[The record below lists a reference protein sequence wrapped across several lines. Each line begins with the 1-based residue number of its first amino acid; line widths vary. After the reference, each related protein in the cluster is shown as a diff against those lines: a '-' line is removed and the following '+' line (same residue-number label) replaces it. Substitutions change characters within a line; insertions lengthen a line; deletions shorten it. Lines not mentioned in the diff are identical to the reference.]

1 MRIEWAVNAHRRK
14 ACERA
19 ETLLSPGAAEKAAR
33 YDRGF
38 RQYSETPLR
47 RLDALASFLGLGG
60 IYVKDES
67 GRFGLKS
74 FKVLG
79 GMYALGNCIAEK
91 LGRPLETLRPDD
103 LKAENTRSK
112 VGELVFATTTDGNHG
127 KGVAWF
133 STLLGYRS
141 VVYMPAGSSKERE
154 ENIRRCGA
162 KTLVTDRNYDDTVR
176 LLTDRAKENGWT
188 VVQDTAWDGYTKI
201 PEWIIQGYSVMA
213 RETFGQI
220 EAAGLG
226 WPTHILL
233 QAGVGAFASSIAG
246 FFAAN
251 APQKPL
257 IAVVEPDKAAC
268 LYRSAKNGSPQ
279 KVGGAMDTIMCGLAC
294 GEPNPIGWEILRDT
308 ASVFVS
314 VPDQV
319 TARGMRIYSSPLA
332 GDPRV
337 ESGESGAVTMGLLS
351 LVMQEP
357 ALAGLKQALALDKN
371 SRVLLVSTEG
381 ATDTGMYRR
390 VVWDGAYPWTECGK
404 GDEHHA
410 HAGTKRA
417 SRITVPGTYPAPEQ
431 FRG

>member
-1 MRIEWAVNAHRRK
+1 MRIEWAVNEHRR
-14 ACERA
+14 ATCETAQR
-19 ETLLSPGAAEKAAR
+19 LLSLGTAEKAAR
-33 YDRGF
+33 YDRAF
-38 RQYSETPLR
+38 RQYAETPLR
-47 RLDALASFLGLGG
+47 SLDALASFLGVGG
-60 IYVKDES
+60 IRVKDES

-79 GMYALGNCIAEK
+79 GMYALGSCIAEK

-103 LKAENTRSK
+103 LKAENTRDK
-112 VGELVFATTTDGNHG
+112 IGELVFATTTDGNHG

-162 KTLVTDRNYDDTVR
+162 ETLVTEYNYDDTVR
-176 LLTDRAKENGWT
+176 MLARKAQANGWT
-188 VVQDTAWDGYTKI
+188 VVQDTAWSGYTQI
-201 PEWIIQGYSVMA
+201 PEWIIQGYSVLA
-213 RETFGQI
+213 FETFGQI
-220 EAAGLG
+220 EAAGGG

-233 QAGVGAFASSIAG
+233 QAGVGAFASAIAG
-246 FFAAN
+246 FFAVN
-251 APQKPL
+251 APEKPL
-257 IAVVEPDKAAC
+257 IAVVEPDKADC
-268 LYRSAKNGSPQ
+268 LYRSAKSGRPQ
-279 KVGGAMDTIMCGLAC
+279 NVGGAMDTIMCGLAC

-314 VPDQV
+314 VPDSV
-319 TARGMRIYSSPLA
+319 TARGMRIYSSPLG

-351 LVMQEP
+351 LVTREP
-357 ALAGLKQALALDKN
+357 ALAGLKEALRLTEN

-390 VVWDGAYPWTECGK
+390 VVWDGAYPWTEC
-404 GDEHHA
+404 
-410 HAGTKRA
+410 
-417 SRITVPGTYPAPEQ
+417 
-431 FRG
+431 